1 MALLPDLINAAHA
14 ISARAGL
21 ITTFPTFTDK
31 SGLGNET
38 LYISPASSPCFPMAL
53 AMSSVFSRSTSRC
66 ANAGLANTVRP
77 SKSPAT
83 NLADFMSASLG
94 IPPMAVQAT
103 LGRAAG
109 RQNTIIGP
117 AIRKVLDLAQQG
129 WTCERTNTWLAVPKG
144 ALGS

>member
-31 SGLGNET
+31 SDLGNET

-53 AMSSVFSRSTSRC
+53 AMPSVFSRSTSRC
-66 ANAGLANTVRP
+66 ANAGLANNVRP
-77 SKSPAT
+77 SKSPET
-83 NLADFMSASLG
+83 NLADFISASLG
-94 IPPMAVQAT
+94 IPANAGLAT

-109 RQNTIIGP
+109 RQTQS
-117 AIRKVLDLAQQG
+117 LA
-129 WTCERTNTWLAVPKG
+129 
-144 ALGS
+144 